1 VSDTPLV
8 LVADDNQVN
17 RLTVRATLKES
28 PYDLVE
34 AADGR
39 EVVDIAVERKPDLI
53 LMDLMMPEINGLE
66 ATRLLKSRDDTARIP
81 ILMLTALD
89 DTDDRI
95 SAFEAGVTGFLNK
108 PFDRLELLAHVRSYV
123 NLSLINRRY
132 VLSTA
137 NVTTGLPNRAAY
149 REAIKGY
156 ERPWLFLISMDS
168 IDSIR
173 QFYGERRAQAMER
186 EYAEY
191 LQSVLA
197 EDWLSRDGISGAVLY
212 HFDSGLFGVLLDD
225 DDGEKELTRAEARRR
240 GRELHRRLND
250 YEVSESEV
258 QWESDFTL
266 VISSDPHVLL
276 EQAELGLAEAQRSR
290 RTLVY
295 APDVAED
302 AYLGME
308 NNLRWLGR
316 IRQALAQDRFTAY
329 YQPIVDNR
337 TGEIVKHEALLRL
350 LDEDGSPISPGQF
363 LLVAKN
369 SKYYGEITRRV
380 FQRAVEDFLH
390 RPEGVSVNLSVL
402 DIDSR
407 ATRTHILTTL
417 GDYPEVARRMTLEIV
432 EQEGL
437 QHYDQVKEFIEAA
450 KSLGATI
457 ALDDFGSGYS
467 NFVRIVDLDV
477 DFVKID
483 GSIITRVCSDE
494 AMSNLVR
501 GVKSFVA
508 ANGIE
513 LIAEFVENGEILDR
527 LTDMGV
533 EYSQGYFLGRPQ
545 PTPDSSR
552 VAVTR

>member
-1 VSDTPLV
+1 MSDTPLV

-28 PYDLVE
+28 PYELVE
-34 AADGR
+34 AANGR
-39 EVVDIAVERKPDLI
+39 EAVDMAVEKKPDLI
-53 LMDLMMPEINGLE
+53 LMDLMMPEMNGLE

-95 SAFEAGVTGFLNK
+95 SAFESGVTGFLNK

-149 REAIKGY
+149 REAIKEY
-156 ERPWLFLISMDS
+156 ERPWLFLISMDG

-173 QFYGERRAQAMER
+173 QFYGEPRAQRMER

-197 EDWLSRDGISGAVLY
+197 EDWLSRDGISGATLY

-225 DDGEKELTRAEARRR
+225 AGKGLTPGEARRR
-240 GRELHRRLND
+240 GREMHRRLND
-250 YEVSESEV
+250 YEVSKSDV

-316 IRQALAQDRFTAY
+316 IRQALAQDRFAAY

-337 TGEIVKHEALLRL
+337 TGEIVKYEALLRM
-350 LDEDGSPISPGQF
+350 LDEDGSAISPGQF

-380 FQRAVEDFLH
+380 FHRAVEEFLH

-407 ATRTHILTTL
+407 TTRAHILTTL

-467 NFVRIVDLDV
+467 NFVRIIDLDV

-494 AMSNLVR
+494 AMNNLVR
-501 GVKSFVA
+501 GVKSFVG

-513 LIAEFVENGEILDR
+513 LIAEFVENGEILER

-533 EYSQGYFLGRPQ
+533 E
-545 PTPDSSR
+545 
-552 VAVTR
+552 